1 MPVRT
6 ATISKVEQ
14 TQLLSHLS
22 KHPIYPYTFRF
33 RKTVNAAN
41 FPLPDGGLGSYFS
54 FKWQP
59 IVTLGVVSIATN
71 YILTPNTTVDV
82 FALAV
87 SYKATY
93 SIADVVGNTPAD
105 EASDIYEL
113 KANGGSINDFQ
124 VFYPLNWFV
133 EKTQPLYVHVFAGAA
148 TVAAASAVMQGRIT
162 FGTLQGGI

>member
-14 TQLLSHLS
+14 DQLLQHLS

-33 RKTVNAAN
+33 RRTVDAAN
-41 FPLPDGGLGSYFS
+41 FPLADGGLGSYFS

-59 IVTLGVVSIATN
+59 IVTVGVVSIACN

-87 SYKATY
+87 SYKPVYTIANAT
-93 SIADVVGNTPAD
+93 GNTPAD
-105 EASDIYEL
+105 EANDIYEL

-148 TVAAASAVMQGRIT
+148 TVAAGTATMQGRIT